1 MEFAAIFFCL
11 GVMLLII
18 GVIVALSPKKTPT
31 NAATFQ
37 PPAPRPVAQ
46 VIKPVAPVPP
56 VAQAAPPVPSAAAK
70 TPDLNWVKVGDRISV
85 PHPAAG
91 TLTVFVSAKA
101 TYQELWQTQRG
112 PQAPW
117 VPTGNNFTGFWLETN
132 RFLLAWQNRCYILDE
147 GVPISDADIQ
157 RDLAPYAKQFAQ
169 SNQTAEVLFAY
180 PPASWK
186 MDDIGKFRISALEGS
201 GLNASLGG
209 VGRFIHAS
217 GSDNRALVVEDYEGG
232 SGQDMAW
239 NGYLIELSEIKPVAA

>member
-1 MEFAAIFFCL
+1 MEFAAVFFCL
-11 GVMLLII
+11 GVMLLVI
-18 GVIVALSPKKTPT
+18 GVIAVISPKKTPT
-31 NAATFQ
+31 SAATFQ
-37 PPAPRPVAQ
+37 PPDFQQPA
-46 VIKPVAPVPP
+46 APVQPARPAQP
-56 VAQAAPPVPSAAAK
+56 VAQAAPAAAAK
-70 TPDLNWVKVGDRISV
+70 TPDLNWIKVGDRISL
-85 PHPAAG
+85 PHPVAG

-117 VPTGNNFTGFWLETN
+117 VPTGSIFTGYWLETN
-132 RFLLAWQNRCYILDE
+132 RFLLSWQNRCYILDE

-157 RDLAPYAKQFAQ
+157 RDLAPYARQFAQ

-186 MDDIGKFRISALEGS
+186 MDDIGKFRIATLEGS
-201 GLNASLGG
+201 GLNARLGG

-217 GSDNRALVVEDYEGG
+217 GSDKRALVVEDYEGG

-239 NGYLIELSEIKPVAA
+239 NGYLIDLSEIKPVAS

>member
-1 MEFAAIFFCL
+1 
-11 GVMLLII
+11 MLLII
-18 GVIVALSPKKTPT
+18 GVIVVLSPKKKPT

-37 PPAPRPVAQ
+37 PPTPRPVRQ
-46 VIKPVAPVPP
+46 RQSSNRSTPVQPMVPIAP
-56 VAQAAPPVPSAAAK
+56 AAPAAAAK
-70 TPDLNWVKVGDRISV
+70 TPDLNWIKVGDRISV
-85 PHPAAG
+85 PHPVAG
-91 TLTVFVSAKA
+91 TLTVFVSARA

-186 MDDIGKFRISALEGS
+186 MDDIGKFRIAALEGS
-201 GLNASLGG
+201 GLNANLGG

-239 NGYLIELSEIKPVAA
+239 NGYLIDISEIKSVAA